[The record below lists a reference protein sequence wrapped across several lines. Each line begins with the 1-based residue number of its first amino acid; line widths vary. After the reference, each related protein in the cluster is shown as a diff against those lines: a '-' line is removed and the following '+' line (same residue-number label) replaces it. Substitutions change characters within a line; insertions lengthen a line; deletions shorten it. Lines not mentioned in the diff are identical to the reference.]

1 MIRKKKFFQR
11 KRHAWHLRLLK
22 EWDKGGGKGNVKQ
35 GLKINRIEIL
45 NLSSVLLFENSCLIF
60 LHTTTHK

>member
-22 EWDKGGGKGNVKQ
+22 EWDKGGKGNVKQ
-35 GLKINRIEIL
+35 GLKTNRIEIL

>member
-22 EWDKGGGKGNVKQ
+22 AWDKGEKGNVKQ
-35 GLKINRIEIL
+35 RLKINRIEIL

>member
-22 EWDKGGGKGNVKQ
+22 AWDKGGKGNVKQ
-35 GLKINRIEIL
+35 RLKINRIEIL